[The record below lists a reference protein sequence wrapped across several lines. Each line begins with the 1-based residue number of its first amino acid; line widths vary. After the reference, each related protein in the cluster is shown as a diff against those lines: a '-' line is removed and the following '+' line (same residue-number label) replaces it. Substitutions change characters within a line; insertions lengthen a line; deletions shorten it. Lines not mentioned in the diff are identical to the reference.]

1 MRLRPVGKQRRDR
14 IAERRIQ
21 LPAQTIPP
29 PPQELSFLDA
39 ASLMQH
45 VGGDRELLREI
56 IAIFLSTVP
65 QMLTDIRSA
74 VVSGDSQK
82 VEQAAHALRGS
93 ARNFFSASVEQ
104 AAQALET
111 MGRNRDLADARSAF
125 GRLAAAVDKLC
136 SLLESMRRGEPA

>member
-1 MRLRPVGKQRRDR
+1 
-14 IAERRIQ
+14 
-21 LPAQTIPP
+21 LPAQTKPP
-29 PPQELSFLDA
+29 PSQELFLFDP
-39 ASLMQH
+39 ASLMNH
-45 VGGDRELLREI
+45 VGGDGELLRDI
-56 IAIFLSTVP
+56 IAIFLATVP
-65 QMLTDIRSA
+65 QMLADIRGA
-74 VVSGDSQK
+74 VVSGDSRK

-125 GRLAAAVDKLC
+125 GELAAAIDKLC